1 MRRHGNAL
9 PLILATALILVFG
22 LSAARDAA
30 GQGGTGALR
39 GTVVDPSG
47 GAVANAPVQ
56 VTTPSGQTLTTATNG
71 EGVYEVGNLAPG
83 AYTVQVTATGFAPYK
98 GNAVQVGAGQTRQV
112 NVSLSLQSEQE
123 QVTVS
128 TDVQSLDTTASA
140 NASAVVL
147 TEKELEALPDDPDEL
162 QQDLEALA
170 GPSAGPNG
178 GQMYIDGFTAGQLPP
193 KSSIREIRINQNPFA
208 AEYDK
213 VGYGRIEILTKPG
226 TNQWHGQISL
236 NKNDAAFNARD
247 PFATTN
253 AGYESTQVEGNLGG
267 PLGKKASFFLN
278 LADRDIHDQSLVSAF
293 TLPFNCSSQGTGFVQ
308 ALCSQSLASPRT
320 RFNGGP
326 RLDYQLGKN
335 NTFSARFQ
343 YFRNN
348 ATDSGVGG
356 LTLPSGAYDVL
367 TTEQTLQVT
376 DTQVIGSN
384 KVNET
389 HFQYRREGGT
399 ENPNST
405 LPEVDV
411 LGAFTGG
418 GNSLG
423 MTNDRE
429 NLYELQNYTSIAH
442 GKHFIKFGAR
452 VRAMHDANTATGN
465 QSTGFNGVFTFSSLN
480 NYAATE
486 QNLANGL
493 SLAQIRAL
501 GFGPTQFS
509 LILGNPYASVI
520 LVDASPYVEDDW
532 RVRPN
537 ITLSYGVRLETE
549 DHISDHADPAPRLG
563 VAWGIGKAKAAPKMV
578 LRAGWGLFYDRFP
591 PNLVLQ
597 SQRQNGV
604 NQQEIIVSNPGAF
617 CPSTSLTSVGTLQG
631 LDSAC
636 PGIVSAGSLGIPTI
650 YQIAPN
656 LRSPML
662 MQTAVSIERQLT
674 KSANASISY
683 LNSRGWRQLVTNNV
697 NAPVLPGTLIPTSP
711 ANGGIYPNGIAENIY
726 QYQSAGIFRQN
737 QVVFNTT
744 IRASA
749 NLSLN
754 AYYSLN
760 FANSDTAGAAGF
772 GSNPYNLMAD
782 YGRAAFAIRSRFF
795 LGGTIG
801 LPYGMRL
808 SPFLTASSGSPYNVT
823 LGQDLIG
830 DSLFNQRPAF
840 ASPLS
845 NPANVVNTP
854 FGAFDKVPQPGE
866 TLVPINYL
874 TGPSQFSLNLRLAK
888 TISFGK
894 LPEGKAGQIGARQ
907 GGGGGGRGAGLAGG
921 RPPGPGGFGGGGGA
935 GAGRYSVV
943 LSVNVRNIF
952 NNVNFSTPIGNLT
965 SPLFSESTGL
975 SNGFGGGGFG
985 AQTGGAGATA
995 GLPNAGGGA
1004 GAANRQIFLQAT
1016 FGF

>member
-1 MRRHGNAL
+1 MRRYGNAL
-9 PLILATALILVFG
+9 PFILATALISIFG
-22 LSAARDAA
+22 LGAARDAA

-47 GAVANAPVQ
+47 GAVTNAPVQ
-56 VTTPSGQTLTTATNG
+56 VTTPEGQTLMTATNG

-83 AYTVQVTATGFAPYK
+83 AYTVHVTATGFAPYN

-112 NVSLSLQSEQE
+112 NVRLSLQSEQE

-128 TDVQSLDTTASA
+128 SEAQSLDTTASA

-193 KSSIREIRINQNPFA
+193 KSSIREIRINQSPFA

-213 VGYGRIEILTKPG
+213 VGYGRIEIFTKPG
-226 TNQWHGQISL
+226 MTQWHGQISV
-236 NKNDAAFNARD
+236 NKNDAALNAQN

-253 AGYESTQVEGNLGG
+253 AGYESTQVEGNIGG
-267 PLGKKASFFLN
+267 PLNKNASFFMN
-278 LADRDIHDQSLVSAF
+278 LEDRDIHDQSLVNAF
-293 TLPFNCSSQGTGFVQ
+293 TLPFNCTSEGVGFTETPC
-308 ALCSQSLASPRT
+308 AQSLSSPRT
-320 RFNGGP
+320 RLNGGP

-335 NTFSARFQ
+335 NTLSARFQ
-343 YFRNN
+343 FFRNK
-348 ATDSGVGG
+348 ATDIGIGG
-356 LTLPSGAYDVL
+356 LTLPTNAYDVL
-367 TTEQTLQVT
+367 TSEETLQAT
-376 DTQVIGSN
+376 DTQVIGSGMI
-384 KVNET
+384 NET
-389 HFQYRREGGT
+389 HFQYRRESGT
-399 ENPNST
+399 ENPYST

-423 MTNDRE
+423 TTDDHE

-442 GKHFIKFGAR
+442 GKHFVKFGAR
-452 VRAMHDANTATGN
+452 VRVMHDANTSTGT
-465 QSTGFNGVFTFSSLN
+465 QATGFNGVFTFSSLS
-480 NYAATE
+480 NYATTE
-486 QNLANGL
+486 QELANGL
-493 SLAQIRAL
+493 SLAAIRAL

-509 LILGNPYASVI
+509 LIVGNPQASVT

-537 ITLSYGVRLETE
+537 ITLSYGLRLETE
-549 DHISDHADPAPRLG
+549 DHISDHADFAPRLG
-563 VAWGIGKAKAAPKMV
+563 VAWGIGRTKAAPKMV
-578 LRAGWGLFYDRFP
+578 LRAGWGIFYDRFP

-597 SQRQNGV
+597 SERNNGITE
-604 NQQEIIVSNPGAF
+604 QQFIFAQPNFF
-617 CPSTSLTSVGTLQG
+617 CPTTNFTAVGSAQALSSLASCPINTQLSNGT
-631 LDSAC
+631 
-636 PGIVSAGSLGIPTI
+636 PTI

-662 MQTAVSIERQLT
+662 MQTAISIERQLT
-674 KSANASISY
+674 KAASISISY
-683 LNSRGWRQLVTNNV
+683 LHSNGWRQLVTNNV
-697 NAPVLPGTLIPTSP
+697 NAPALPGTLIATSP
-711 ANGGIYPNGIAENIY
+711 ANGGVYPNGIVQNIY
-726 QYQSAGIFRQN
+726 QYQSNGIFRQN
-737 QVVFNTT
+737 QLVFNATV
-744 IRASA
+744 RAGA
-749 NLSLN
+749 KFSLN

-760 FANSDTAGAAGF
+760 YANSDTAGANSFA
-772 GSNPYNLMAD
+772 SNPYNLMAD
-782 YGRAAFAIRSRFF
+782 YGRGSFDIRSRFF
-795 LGGTIG
+795 FGGTIG

-808 SPFLTASSGSPYNVT
+808 SPFLTASSGTPYNIT

-854 FGAFDKVPQPGE
+854 FGAFDKAPQPGE
-866 TLVPINYL
+866 TIVPINYL

-888 TISFGK
+888 TISFGR
-894 LPEGKAGQIGARQ
+894 LPEGKTGQVGARQ
-907 GGGGGGRGAGLAGG
+907 GGGGGQRGGGLA
-921 RPPGPGGFGGGGGA
+921 RPPGPGGFGGGGG
-935 GAGRYSVV
+935 GGTGRYSVV
-943 LSVNVRNIF
+943 MSINVRNIF

-965 SPLFSESTGL
+965 SPLFGESTGL
-975 SNGFGGGGFG
+975 SSGFGGGGFG
-985 AQTGGAGATA
+985 AQTSGAGATA
-995 GLPNAGGGA
+995 GLPAAGGGA
-1004 GAANRQIFLQAT
+1004 AAANRQIYVQAT